1 MPGYESAIKVYYCKQ
16 TESPADEHR
25 LAPAPIINISPEIY
39 YANDSVVGYTYN
51 ISLTGYANALRK
63 DLNSNSTDYGA
74 DKTIEHMGDIRE
86 IFNFNGGN
94 LYIKQGSD
102 DIIVAK
108 GATIKNITLNA
119 SENRWVNYSQ
129 YNIEIEFNEV
139 DFIGCVANDQISCAS
154 TLFHTPNQSGNHIVS
169 DHLIDMKQY
178 KIKEFNDKWSF
189 VIDEQIYNSHDDY
202 YNNIFKVTYSL
213 SATGKNYYVDD
224 NLIPAW
230 QQAKNFV
237 QNRLHKQIMGLM
249 GGILQIKANNNDGC
263 AADIVPSGLY
273 QVDNT
278 SPRESGILDG
288 FVTLRDGLPNYDIY
302 NESIDCDTSEADG
315 SFSITYNATL
325 KRYNTALSPVENAAV
340 HTFTLTDNYTRSQPQ
355 SASISVQGNIQG
367 LVRGGFIYYNNDF
380 VLPNNGTFI
389 TTVNSNETKYSNAL
403 AYFKKK
409 VSSGSDLHDSM
420 KTSLGITKAAL
431 LVKNNDGLP
440 PKPSA
445 FNVDHT
451 YNDGI
456 VSYNVTYDKALNEIK
471 DRGYTNISIVR
482 NDPIE
487 IIQEFIVPGRI
498 SGPIIQKLNMK
509 TSRTISINIEGRSKE
524 NKQCIELSE
533 LDVCNDS
540 IPKFSI
546 AQFDQMVSN
555 DNINWIKTKEDYDSN
570 PIDGSFTISLEY
582 LCRG

>member
-1 MPGYESAIKVYYCKQ
+1 
-16 TESPADEHR
+16 
-25 LAPAPIINISPEIY
+25 
-39 YANDSVVGYTYN
+39 
-51 ISLTGYANALRK
+51 
-63 DLNSNSTDYGA
+63 
-74 DKTIEHMGDIRE
+74 
-86 IFNFNGGN
+86 
-94 LYIKQGSD
+94 
-102 DIIVAK
+102 
-108 GATIKNITLNA
+108 
-119 SENRWVNYSQ
+119 
-129 YNIEIEFNEV
+129 
-139 DFIGCVANDQISCAS
+139 
-154 TLFHTPNQSGNHIVS
+154 
-169 DHLIDMKQY
+169 
-178 KIKEFNDKWSF
+178 
-189 VIDEQIYNSHDDY
+189 
-202 YNNIFKVTYSL
+202 
-213 SATGKNYYVDD
+213 
-224 NLIPAW
+224 
-230 QQAKNFV
+230 
-237 QNRLHKQIMGLM
+237 
-249 GGILQIKANNNDGC
+249 
-263 AADIVPSGLY
+263 
-273 QVDNT
+273 
-278 SPRESGILDG
+278 
-288 FVTLRDGLPNYDIY
+288 
-302 NESIDCDTSEADG
+302 
-315 SFSITYNATL
+315 
-325 KRYNTALSPVENAAV
+325 
-340 HTFTLTDNYTRSQPQ
+340 
-355 SASISVQGNIQG
+355 
-367 LVRGGFIYYNNDF
+367 
-380 VLPNNGTFI
+380 
-389 TTVNSNETKYSNAL
+389 
-403 AYFKKK
+403 
-409 VSSGSDLHDSM
+409 M